1 MNVTNQGMPRR
12 DQLRQ
17 AFEMMDL
24 NNNQSISKEELF
36 QYLDMQVP
44 QNPFHRNPPSNLPQ
58 NNGQQFDRDI
68 GDQLSDR
75 MDKNHDQQITL
86 NEFIK
91 VFVEAEN
98 VLMEK
103 MEQAQKNV
111 EDFKKQQMGV
121 I

>member
-1 MNVTNQGMPRR
+1 MNVTNTGMPRR

-36 QYLDMQVP
+36 QYLDMQ
-44 QNPFHRNPPSNLPQ
+44 
-58 NNGQQFDRDI
+58 NNGEPFDRDI
-68 GDQLSDR
+68 GDQLFDR
-75 MDKNHDQQITL
+75 MDKNHDEQVTL